1 VQPLVSTSLLAAIL
15 FWATLG
21 VCAFSGRTSR
31 RTSGETRRDRGTAML
46 IVGSIVVAIG
56 FGIAAAGSIDALE
69 IPIAPWPLFLAGL
82 LIEWAG
88 ISLTWWAQRALGR
101 FYRPVVTI
109 HEDHRVVTSGPYR
122 YVRHPIYAG
131 AMVVMVGV
139 GLALGNWLSLA
150 LCVLLPLA
158 AYVVRIRVE
167 EGALEDAL
175 GDSYREY
182 EQGKARLVPWIW

>member
-1 VQPLVSTSLLAAIL
+1 MRPLVSTSLLAAIL

-21 VCAFSGRTSR
+21 VCAFAGRTSR
-31 RTSGETRRDRGTAML
+31 RTPGERRRDRGTAVL
-46 IVGSIVVAIG
+46 IIGSIVVAIG
-56 FGIAAAGSIDALE
+56 FGIAAAGSIEALE
-69 IPIAPWPLFLAGL
+69 IPMAPWPLFLAGL
-82 LIEWAG
+82 LVEWAG
-88 ISLTWWAQRALGR
+88 ICLTWWALRTLGR

-109 HEDHRVVTSGPYR
+109 HEDHQVVTSGPYR

-139 GLALGNWLSLA
+139 GLALGNWLSLV
-150 LCVLLPLA
+150 LCVVLPLA

-167 EGALEDAL
+167 EGALEEAL

-182 EQGKARLVPWIW
+182 EQGKARLVPWVW